1 MRPLRLFA
9 AGLATETNTFAP
21 FPTGYL
27 GFEEGGVFRGDGSLK
42 GGSLQPVL
50 RVWRQAC
57 EAGGIAFAEG
67 FSSSA
72 QPAGTTVRAV
82 YESYRDEILADIQ
95 ARGPFDIVLLAL
107 HGAMVAEGYDDC
119 EGDLIESI
127 RTLSPEGTIIGGE
140 LDPHFHLTE
149 RMLRHADVL
158 IAAKEYPHIDFAER
172 AQELFDICLGARR
185 GALKPVM
192 ADFDCR
198 MVGWYPTTSEPMKS
212 LVAKARAMETEPGVL
227 SVSIAHGF
235 PWADVAAVG
244 TRTLVVTDGD
254 PALAEAKA
262 AELGMAIYEQRQALL
277 PKFPQLEEAL
287 DRAAALEGRVVI
299 ADIADNAGGGA
310 PSDNT
315 GMLRAML
322 ARGVSHAACGLF
334 WDPIAA
340 RICAEAGV
348 GAVIP
353 LRLGGKVGPMSA
365 EPLDVVA
372 TVRAVAEEH
381 DQIRFNG
388 RGPLGRS
395 VWIEVA
401 GIDVVIITLRSQ
413 TFAPDAFTGL
423 GIDLQ
428 SKRLIAVKSSQHFQA
443 EFAPIAD
450 HIIQA
455 ATLGAMQMD
464 FGALPY
470 TKREPNYFP
479 RVDDPMAAG

>member
-1 MRPLRLFA
+1 
-9 AGLATETNTFAP
+9 
-21 FPTGYL
+21 
-27 GFEEGGVFRGDGSLK
+27 
-42 GGSLQPVL
+42 
-50 RVWRQAC
+50 
-57 EAGGIAFAEG
+57 
-67 FSSSA
+67 
-72 QPAGTTVRAV
+72 
-82 YESYRDEILADIQ
+82 
-95 ARGPFDIVLLAL
+95 
-107 HGAMVAEGYDDC
+107 
-119 EGDLIESI
+119 
-127 RTLSPEGTIIGGE
+127 
-140 LDPHFHLTE
+140 
-149 RMLRHADVL
+149 
-158 IAAKEYPHIDFAER
+158 
-172 AQELFDICLGARR
+172 
-185 GALKPVM
+185 M

-395 VWIEVA
+395 VWIEVG